1 MCGATLGVHEV
12 FEVRLEGLSEVEL
25 MVKYSLS
32 DRMVIPSPIR
42 QYVKL
47 PSASSLMPLEVHT
60 GLINSCVCVCVCLCI
75 YLHLIDPLITQVN
88 RIENKHLFY
97 KSDLFLKGSNQ
108 KLVLYLKC
116 YINVTWCTRD

>member
-32 DRMVIPSPIR
+32 ARMVIPSPIR

-60 GLINSCVCVCVCLCI
+60 GFIHSCVCVCLSV
-75 YLHLIDPLITQVN
+75 YLFSFSLSFNYTG
-88 RIENKHLFY
+88 
-97 KSDLFLKGSNQ
+97 KSH
-108 KLVLYLKC
+108 
-116 YINVTWCTRD
+116 